1 MTDHPGWPARI
12 RDLRLKKST
21 EPVAD
26 LRRQRVDEDRPV
38 RLGT

>member
-1 MTDHPGWPARI
+1 MTDHPDWPARI

-21 EPVAD
+21 EVAE